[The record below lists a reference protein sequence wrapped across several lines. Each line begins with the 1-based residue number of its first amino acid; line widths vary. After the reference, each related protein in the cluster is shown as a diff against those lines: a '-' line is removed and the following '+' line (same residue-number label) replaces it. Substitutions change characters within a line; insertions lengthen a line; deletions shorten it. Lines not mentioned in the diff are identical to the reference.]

1 MTAEEILDEVLKLDN
16 SLDWIR
22 SQGDYVILRNHV
34 GVRFDAVTLS
44 NMTPQDVLDRVK
56 FRMLWSKPF
65 YVA

>member
-1 MTAEEILDEVLKLDN
+1 MTVEEILDEVLQLDN

-22 SQGDYVILRNHV
+22 SQGDYVILRNHI
-34 GVRFDAVTLS
+34 GVRFDTATLL

-56 FRMLWSKPF
+56 FRMLWSKSF